1 MPARNSRLDEIQ
13 AAVLRVKL
21 PRLDG
26 WNAARVAIANR
37 YRARIGHPKVT
48 LPDAAGPDNVAHL
61 FVVRTGDRPGLA
73 QHLRAHHVPHDI
85 HYPVPDHR
93 QPAAAGAFADVAL
106 PVTERLAAEVLTLPC
121 FPEMTG
127 DEVDLVA
134 EVVNRWDSVTPY
146 SLIVPVY
153 GNEDSIHDLLAAVER
168 MNVQLD
174 GRLEAVFVVDGSPD
188 KSAEL
193 LQALLPDQTFAS
205 RLVLL
210 SRNFGSFAAI
220 RAGLQH
226 ATGDVFAVMAA
237 DLQEPPELALE
248 FFRLLG
254 ADECDVVVGTRQD
267 RDDPLLSR
275 LSARLF
281 WGVYRRLVVPSMPPG
296 GVDIFGCNR
305 VFRDTLL
312 ACEEANSSLVALL
325 FWLGFR
331 RREVAYTRLP
341 RLHGT
346 SGWTL
351 QARRSA
357 TSWTACSRSPTCR
370 CGC

>member
-1 MPARNSRLDEIQ
+1 M
-13 AAVLRVKL
+13 V
-21 PRLDG
+21 
-26 WNAARVAIANR
+26 
-37 YRARIGHPKVT
+37 
-48 LPDAAGPDNVAHL
+48 
-61 FVVRTGDRPGLA
+61 
-73 QHLRAHHVPHDI
+73 
-85 HYPVPDHR
+85 
-93 QPAAAGAFADVAL
+93 
-106 PVTERLAAEVLTLPC
+106 C
-121 FPEMTG
+121 
-127 DEVDLVA
+127 
-134 EVVNRWDSVTPY
+134 

-153 GNEDSIHDLLAAVER
+153 GNEDSIHDLLGAVER
-168 MNVQLD
+168 MNARLD

-193 LQALLPDQTFAS
+193 LQALLPDQTFGS

-248 FFRLLG
+248 FFRLLAG
-254 ADECDVVVGTRQD
+254 DQCDVVVGTRQD

-281 WGVYRRLVVPSMPPG
+281 WGVYRRLVVPSMPAG

-305 VFRDTLL
+305 AFRDTLVS
-312 ACEEANSSLVALL
+312 CEEANGSLVALL

-331 RREVAYTRLP
+331 RQEVAYTRLP
-341 RLHGT
+341 RLRGT

-351 QARRSA
+351 AKKVRYLMDSVFAFTDLPVRLLMMFGGAGLAVSVSLGLVTMFARLADLFSVPGYAA
-357 TSWTACSRSPTCR
+357 TILVVLFFGGINALGLGLIGSYVWRGYENTKRRPLTITLRELTYAGEAR
-370 CGC
+370 